1 MMPPKKTGKVPPAA
15 APGGG
20 ETPSEV
26 KTDDELR
33 AIRVLTSEF
42 SIGKRI
48 KEARERP
55 ENGLSIEA
63 LSRLCKLID
72 PVERGIA
79 QQTLV
84 KYEKGIVL
92 PGLRELRI
100 LCDALAVSADWMI
113 FGFERGEKGS
123 SVIQLEDALVELAS
137 IIRDRMV
144 KKNPIKHIAPQ
155 ADVVRHL
162 LLAKAREPKPRESK
176 SRK

>member
-1 MMPPKKTGKVPPAA
+1 MTPPKKTGKIPPAA
-15 APGGG
+15 APADG
-20 ETPSEV
+20 ETQAEMQAPTE
-26 KTDDELR
+26 DQRRALR
-33 AIRVLTSEF
+33 ILTSEF

-79 QQTLV
+79 HQTLV
-84 KYEKGIVL
+84 KYEKGLVL
-92 PGLRELRI
+92 PGLRELRL

-123 SVIQLEDALVELAS
+123 TVIQLEDALVELAE

-144 KKNPIKHIAPQ
+144 RKNPIKHIAPQ
-155 ADVVRHL
+155 ADVVRPM
-162 LLAKAREPKPRESK
+162 LLAKAKEPKPR
-176 SRK
+176 R

>member
-1 MMPPKKTGKVPPAA
+1 MTPPKKAAKKTPAA
-15 APGGG
+15 ASEG
-20 ETPSEV
+20 EQAPPELTGPTE
-26 KTDDELR
+26 EQLR
-33 AIRVLTSEF
+33 ALRTLTSEF

-92 PGLRELRI
+92 PGLRELRL

-123 SVIQLEDALVELAS
+123 TVIQLEDALVELAE

-155 ADVVRHL
+155 ADVVRPM
-162 LLAKAREPKPRESK
+162 LLAKAKEPKPRK
-176 SRK
+176 